1 VLVTICTGRR
11 RRVLTVGAMPAILLD
26 AIRSTSAGRP
36 IKTHA
41 WCVMPDHMHAVVAP
55 TPGGDVVDWVQTFK
69 GSVAADARR
78 LGLRGLWQ
86 RSFHDRAVRSDEATV
101 TSFAISWRI
110 RCAPGWG
117 RAGASG
123 PTTGR

>member
-1 VLVTICTGRR
+1 
-11 RRVLTVGAMPAILLD
+11 VLTVGAMPAILLD

-55 TPGGDVVDWVQTFK
+55 TPGGDVVDWVQAFK

-86 RSFHDRAVRSDEATV
+86 RSFHDRAVRSDEAICDV
-101 TSFAISWRI
+101 I
-110 RCAPGWG
+110 RYVLANPV
-117 RAGASG
+117 RAGLVPHWRQWPHHGSL
-123 PTTGR
+123 TLDLSTLTDL